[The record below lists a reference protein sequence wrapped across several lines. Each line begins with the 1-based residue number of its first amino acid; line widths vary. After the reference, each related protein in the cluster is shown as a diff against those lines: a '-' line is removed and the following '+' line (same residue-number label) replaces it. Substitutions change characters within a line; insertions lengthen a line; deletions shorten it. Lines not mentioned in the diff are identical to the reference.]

1 MFSRVPDGDAVPLTI
16 RLSFGAGAAIIAPMV
31 NLISLVI
38 PNASALLFPSW
49 MQIGRERMGGIEVI
63 GQRLIF
69 LLGSVLVFAFA
80 LVPAAVLFGLTFLLA
95 EALVGMIAAVPLAAA
110 VAATVLAAEAALAV
124 WWMGRLFE
132 RFDLSAESVS

>member
-1 MFSRVPDGDAVPLTI
+1 
-16 RLSFGAGAAIIAPMV
+16 
-31 NLISLVI
+31 
-38 PNASALLFPSW
+38 
-49 MQIGRERMGGIEVI
+49 MGGIEVI

-95 EALVGMIAAVPLAAA
+95 KVLVGMIAAVPLAAA